1 MEGWKDGQTLVYGT
15 LSATAAGTK
24 IKIFKLL

>member
-1 MEGWKDGQTLVYGT
+1 VIHQFTEAGIA

-24 IKIFKLL
+24 YWKDKELN